1 MRSSELE
8 GKEVIELTTG
18 ERWGVIKESELLIN
32 TGTGKVEAIVLR
44 QSNVFGKTGRTIP
57 WNKIRKISEQ
67 LIIGEEADP
76 GATKQA

>member
-18 ERWGVIKESELLIN
+18 ERWGVLKESELLIH

-44 QSNVFGKTGRTIP
+44 QSNVFGKTERTIP

-67 LIIGEEADP
+67 LVIVEEAEP
-76 GATKQA
+76 GVTKQA

>member
-18 ERWGVIKESELLIN
+18 ERWGVIKESELLIH
-32 TGTGKVEAIVLR
+32 TGTGKVEALVL
-44 QSNVFGKTGRTIP
+44 QQTNVFGKNGRTIP

-67 LIIGEEADP
+67 LIIVEEVNP
-76 GATKQA
+76 GVTKQA